1 MTETKKLTRN
11 EIAKAAGVSPSTVSR
26 ALAGSPLLPEETI
39 SKIREIAEK
48 MGYTPNIL
56 AKRLAANR
64 SFQIAFAVP
73 LDLMK
78 LSGPFKTSYF
88 SDMLNSITKH
98 SYDQGYSVS
107 VYPYDSNEKTFI
119 SEFKRLY
126 DSKCIDGIIIM
137 GLKQDSKIPQELAKG
152 KIPSVLAGSFFE
164 NCPLPSVNFDPAPA
178 ISDMIKHLEKN
189 GTERLFFIHG
199 NLNYFDAIKQ
209 KTELQT
215 KIAGSKIQ
223 LFVMSGNYTK
233 SSGCKA
239 AAEIMPEAKQNDCV
253 FLANDRMAAGF
264 YRYCHEN
271 KIAIPDRISV
281 IGSDDDEFSTFIFP
295 ELTTIRQPR
304 LEAGK
309 KAVELLQALIEKKK
323 IVTLNVLI
331 KETFIIRQSTHIK

>member
-1 MTETKKLTRN
+1 MTEAKKLTRN

-39 SKIREIAEK
+39 EKIKKIAGK

-56 AKRLAANR
+56 AKRLAANK

-88 SDMLNSITKH
+88 SDMLNAITKY
-98 SYDQGYSVS
+98 SYEEGYSVS
-107 VYPYDSNEKTFI
+107 VYPYESDAKKFI

-126 DSKCIDGIIIM
+126 DGKCIDGIIIM
-137 GLKQDSKIPQELAKG
+137 GLKQDSKIPAELAEE
-152 KIPSVLAGSFFE
+152 KIPTVLAGSYFE
-164 NCPLPSVNFDPAPA
+164 KIPLPSVNFEPAPA
-178 ISDMIKHLEKN
+178 ISEMIKHLEEK
-189 GTERLFFIHG
+189 GIKKLFFVHG
-199 NLNYFDAIKQ
+199 NLSYFDAIKQ
-209 KTELQT
+209 KNEVLRGIAKSKLQL
-215 KIAGSKIQ
+215 KI
-223 LFVMSGNYTK
+223 VSGNYTK

-239 AAEIMPEAKQNDCV
+239 AAEIMPEAKQNECV

-271 KIAIPDRISV
+271 NIAIPGRISV

-304 LEAGK
+304 MEAGR
-309 KAVELLQALIEKKK
+309 KAVELLKALIDKKE
-323 IVTLNVLI
+323 IRVRNILI
-331 KETFIIRQSTHIK
+331 DETFITRNSTI